1 MALTQIGRYTLHG
14 ELGRGGMATVY
25 RGYDPRF
32 KREVAVKIL
41 PAEFLHTP
49 TFRARFE
56 REAQTIA
63 GLEHAAIVPVYDYGE
78 ENGQPYLV
86 MRLMAGG
93 SLADALAHGPLP
105 LPETLEI
112 IDTLAPALDRAHS
125 LGIVHRD
132 LKPGNILFDADHHP
146 YISDFGLAK
155 LTLATSAQLSQTGVM
170 GTPAYMAPEQARG
183 AKDIDGRADLY
194 ALGVIVYQMLV
205 GRPPFDADTPMGVAY
220 KHVTEPP
227 PRPSATRPDLGPAFD
242 ALIARAMAK
251 DPAQRFQ
258 TAGALRAALE
268 QAMGL
273 GPPGPTV
280 KDMDTAPRLRVP
292 PSAAPTAPPPITP
305 ITPQRPITAAPP
317 TGPMSLPRLPNVGAP
332 TGSVA
337 WPPPQPA
344 VPAPVYNYSI
354 SPPPASAPPA
364 PQHAPARR
372 GGGAGRLLLWLLVG
386 GVLLAAL
393 VVIGVA
399 AFYAVQF
406 MRLGATATAAPPTAP
421 ATDTVLLPATWTPGA
436 LVPTHTPSAAE
447 TAATPTVAP
456 SLTPAPGAS
465 RLSAVDG
472 MVQFYVPAGE
482 FGMGSDSAAP
492 DQAPYHLVTLDA
504 FWIDQTEVTVAQYI
518 QCVKSGVCAPPLN
531 LGSVTRATYYDDPQ
545 YLGYPVIFI
554 NWAQART
561 YCEWTGR
568 RLPTE
573 AEWEKAARGTDARLY
588 PWGNEPPDPQRLN
601 FQASGFQDTVPVGQ
615 YPDGAGPYGALDM
628 AGNVSEWVADWYD
641 AGYYAVSPNLN
652 PLGPAQTGCPEGDC
666 RPLRGGNWNSRPE
679 EVTTSARLFYGPN
692 DTRDAFGVR
701 CAQSVP

>member
-1 MALTQIGRYTLHG
+1 MALQQIGRYTLHG

-93 SLADALAHGPLP
+93 SLADHLAHGPLP
-105 LPETLEI
+105 LPDTLEI

-155 LTLATSAQLSQTGVM
+155 LTQATNAQLSQTGVM

-194 ALGVIVYQMLV
+194 ALGVILYHMLV

-227 PRPSATRPDLGPAFD
+227 PRPSAQRPELGSIFD
-242 ALIARAMAK
+242 ALIAQAMAK

-258 TAGALRAALE
+258 TAGALHAALE
-268 QAMGL
+268 RAVGALSTRPGLKDMETSPVLRAATLL
-273 GPPGPTV
+273 GP
-280 KDMDTAPRLRVP
+280 A
-292 PSAAPTAPPPITP
+292 APPPITP
-305 ITPQRPITAAPP
+305 ITPQRPITVEPP
-317 TGPMSLPRLPNVGAP
+317 TGPMSLPRLNTPDAL
-332 TGSVA
+332 TGPVSL
-337 WPPPQPA
+337 PPLEPS
-344 VPAPVYNYSI
+344 VPAPVYNY
-354 SPPPASAPPA
+354 PVSAPPA
-364 PQHAPARR
+364 SPPPVPAYAPARPA
-372 GGGAGRLLLWLLVG
+372 GGGGRLLLWLLVS

-399 AFYAVQF
+399 AFLAVQY
-406 MRLGATATAAPPTAP
+406 LNAPAAPSAEPTKA
-421 ATDTVLLPATWTPGA
+421 ATNTVPPPATWTPGA
-436 LVPTHTPSAAE
+436 LVPTPTMDPAV
-447 TAATPTVAP
+447 PTVAP
-456 SLTPAPGAS
+456 TEGPLPPTAAGAN
-465 RLSAVDG
+465 RLSQVDG
-472 MVQFYVPAGE
+472 MVQLYVPAGE

-492 DQAPYHLVTLDA
+492 DQAPYHIVTLAA

-518 QCVKSGVCAPPLN
+518 QCVKAGVCTPPVN
-531 LGSVTRATYYDDPQ
+531 LGSLTRAAYFDDAQ

-554 NWAQART
+554 NWVQARD

-588 PWGNEPPDPQRLN
+588 PWGNEPPDLKRLN
-601 FQASGFQDTVPVGQ
+601 FGESGFKDTVAVGQ
-615 YPDGAGPYGALDM
+615 YPDGASPYGALDM
-628 AGNVSEWVADWYD
+628 AGNVSEWVADFYD
-641 AGYYAVSPNLN
+641 PAYYAVSPADN
-652 PLGPAQTGCPEGDC
+652 PLGPAQTGCPQGPC

-692 DTRDAFGVR
+692 DTRDAFGFR